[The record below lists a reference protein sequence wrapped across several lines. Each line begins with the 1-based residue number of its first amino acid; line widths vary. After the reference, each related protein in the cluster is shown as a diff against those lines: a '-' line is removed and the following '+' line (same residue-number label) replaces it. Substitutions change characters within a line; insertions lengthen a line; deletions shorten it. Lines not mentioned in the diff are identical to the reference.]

1 MEKKEGFLNKLDNLV
16 VWTLLSVIGVG
27 VLLVLFFAIGLLIG
41 YGPIGGGNA
50 LDVFRWETWQHI
62 FDFIK

>member
-1 MEKKEGFLNKLDNLV
+1 MEKKEGFLNKLDNPV

-50 LDVFRWETWQHI
+50 LDVFR
-62 FDFIK
+62 